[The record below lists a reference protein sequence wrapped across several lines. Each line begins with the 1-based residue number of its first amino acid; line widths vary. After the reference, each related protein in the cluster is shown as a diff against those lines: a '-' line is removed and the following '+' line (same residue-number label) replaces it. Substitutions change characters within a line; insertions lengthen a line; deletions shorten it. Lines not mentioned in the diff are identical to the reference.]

1 MSETTSIEIPSTGLC
16 DRVAVLTEEG
26 LELESR
32 VLAFA
37 REAGD
42 VGFAFHAE
50 AEALGDLALQRAAV
64 RCGLGV
70 LHALVERMA
79 DALTDLAEPACDR
92 RAAA

>member
-1 MSETTSIEIPSTGLC
+1 MSEATSIEIPSTGLR

-42 VGFAFHAE
+42 VGRAFDAE
-50 AEALGDLALQRAAV
+50 SEALDEIALDRAAV

-70 LHALVERMA
+70 LHALVERMS
-79 DALTDLAEPACDR
+79 DALGDLAERSCGD

>member
-1 MSETTSIEIPSTGLC
+1 VSEATSIEIPSTGLC
-16 DRVAVLTEEG
+16 DRVAALTEEG

-37 REAGD
+37 REAFD
-42 VGFAFHAE
+42 VGRAFDAE
-50 AEALGDLALQRAAV
+50 AEALDDLALDRAAV

-70 LHALVERMA
+70 LHALVERMS
-79 DALTDLAEPACDR
+79 DALVDLADPSSGS

>member
-1 MSETTSIEIPSTGLC
+1 
-16 DRVAVLTEEG
+16 VLTEEG

-37 REAGD
+37 REAGE
-42 VGFAFHAE
+42 VGRAFDAE
-50 AEALGDLALQRAAV
+50 AEALDDIALDRAAV

-70 LHALVERMA
+70 LHALVERMS
-79 DALTDLAEPACDR
+79 DALGDLSDPSCGD

>member
-1 MSETTSIEIPSTGLC
+1 MSEAMSTEIPSTGLC

-37 REAGD
+37 REAGEI
-42 VGFAFHAE
+42 GRAFDAE
-50 AEALGDLALQRAAV
+50 AEALVDLAIDRAVV
-64 RCGLGV
+64 RSGLGV

-79 DALTDLAEPACDR
+79 DALADLADPLGGEG
-92 RAAA
+92 AAA